1 MNDTIINARTET
13 RILRP
18 GEGPDR
24 NTPCVRVFRHSPG
37 FVELQI
43 RAQGP
48 TVLSRHAA
56 DRKTYSGASL
66 DADTLRA
73 VIRALREGLA
83 EIDDFD
89 HRDEMP

>member
-1 MNDTIINARTET
+1 MNDTIIRARTET

-24 NTPCVRVFRHSPG
+24 NIPCVRVFRHSPG

-83 EIDDFD
+83 EIDDSG